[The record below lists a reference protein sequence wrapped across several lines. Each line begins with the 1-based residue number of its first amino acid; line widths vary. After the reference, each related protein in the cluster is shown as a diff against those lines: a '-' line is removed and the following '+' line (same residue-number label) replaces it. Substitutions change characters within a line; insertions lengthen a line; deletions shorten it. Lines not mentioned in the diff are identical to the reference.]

1 MPCRHGPR
9 PTGWWRPTAPC
20 SISMCGRCCGASMP
34 RSTQASWGLS
44 RRQCPTFPSWR
55 PLTTPSTSSKHSQP
69 RPSLR
74 PLSPSPCRRVS
85 RRQPRQGRR
94 KPHRTDGGPRRARL
108 KAPNPNPGLSL
119 SLSSRRLCRIS
130 SNRRPGRRSKEER
143 RRGLPA
149 ASRRSR
155 RSHLNPARPLDR
167 SAKPGCRHRL
177 SSLKSARR
185 CRCRRRPWKRNRR
198 RNGGR
203 GRQSSSG
210 AWLPSSSW
218 GSPPDYGCGL
228 PSLVACSAPA
238 PGQPGAETSNKNAPT
253 TTDPND
259 PRSRKADR
267 LPGPS

>member
-1 MPCRHGPR
+1 MPCPHGPR
-9 PTGWWRPTAPC
+9 PTASWRPTAPC
-20 SISMCGRCCGASMP
+20 STSMFGRCCGVSMP
-34 RSTQASWGLS
+34 RSTQESSGLN

-55 PLTTPSTSSKHSQP
+55 PPTTSSTNSKGSQP

-74 PLSPSPCRRVS
+74 PLSPSPCRRAS
-85 RRQPRQGRR
+85 LRQPRQGRR
-94 KPHRTDGGPRRARL
+94 KRRRIGGDPRRARL
-108 KAPNPNPGLSL
+108 KAPNPGLSL
-119 SLSSRRLCRIS
+119 SSSRLCRIS
-130 SNRRPGRRSKEER
+130 SNRRHGRRSKEER

-228 PSLVACSAPA
+228 PSLVACSAPGPGSQA
-238 PGQPGAETSNKNAPT
+238 PKRRTRTRQPLPIRTIREAGRQTACPAP
-253 TTDPND
+253 PN
-259 PRSRKADR
+259 
-267 LPGPS
+267 